1 MKKYSEIKENPKKS
15 ARRNWTEIF
24 IHEIFKKSNFWCSD
38 LKTKIKFPL
47 PLKKQ
52 KNTTR
57 EKIKKKVA
65 EEKIGKTKL
74 KRRNFGREKK
84 FLPWKKVT
92 KGKNLAFA
100 GIFHLKKKTA
110 ACPTSPK
117 FQT

>member
-24 IHEIFKKSNFWCSD
+24 IHEIFKKSNFWCLD

-57 EKIKKKVA
+57 EKIK
-65 EEKIGKTKL
+65 EKSA
-74 KRRNFGREKK
+74 REKNGQ
-84 FLPWKKVT
+84 KKSKGEIVGVKRSFYPGKKSP
-92 KGKNLAFA
+92 KGKIWLSRAFS
-100 GIFHLKKKTA
+100 I
-110 ACPTSPK
+110 
-117 FQT
+117 